1 MINRKFVRA
10 QCERECGYVLLQFC
24 TKIGVTLYCFDK
36 TARTGLE
43 RTPNKSRTSARSPLW
58 RRKFFRR
65 SCRDPT
71 RNLSITSPALYQQF
85 IPAKVVPIP
94 LSLSLRADMRAC
106 VCEHVCVRARE
117 RTLVYVF
124 SSNTSFNVTVYVFS
138 DSAAGTSVC
147 LCTFSDQVRPL
158 T

>member
-10 QCERECGYVLLQFC
+10 QCEHACGYVLLQFC
-24 TKIGVTLYCFDK
+24 TNIGVTLYCFDK

-58 RRKFFRR
+58 RRKFSRR
-65 SCRDPT
+65 ICRDPT

-94 LSLSLRADMRAC
+94 LSLSLC
-106 VCEHVCVRARE
+106 VRTCVRVCVSMCVRARE

-147 LCTFSDQVRPL
+147 LCTFSHQIRPS